1 MQEEDVR
8 QELNVQRQKESVR
21 EDSEIQEMNLDGDR
35 KGAMNLY
42 RSVGY
47 KKT

>member
-21 EDSEIQEMNLDGDR
+21 EDSEIQEMNNLDGD
-35 KGAMNLY
+35 
-42 RSVGY
+42 
-47 KKT
+47 KKKVL